1 MSRNH
6 DLYFVFELCIE
17 LGIDD
22 PIAWYNAVPEKT
34 IDWWYAFSLVR
45 ADKNN
50 SGSAKMSDP
59 INALRA
65 MNERF
70 GA

>member
-1 MSRNH
+1 M
-6 DLYFVFELCIE
+6 FELCIE

-22 PIAWYNAVPEKT
+22 PIAWYNAVPDKT
-34 IDWWYAFSLVR
+34 IDWWYSFCSVR
-45 ADKNN
+45 ADKRNA
-50 SGSAKMSDP
+50 GSSNMTDP
-59 INALRA
+59 SNALKA